1 MNWDSY
7 VGHTGHNYFLYEEDG
22 ILSILPWDYNLAF
35 GTYALGMSEPVRDAS
50 LLINWPFQTPAE
62 GEIMQNRPLYHQ
74 LMQVEEYFADYRGYM
89 EELVSGYFESGRFEK
104 LLEQT
109 EEMIAPYVKK
119 DPTAYCSYADFEK
132 AADTLERV
140 CLLRAE
146 SIRGQIEGEIPA
158 TIRLRQENPGAG
170 VDASSVNLEDL
181 GDFQDLE
188 YAREKQNQAVERI
201 EKAGTRE

>member
-1 MNWDSY
+1 
-7 VGHTGHNYFLYEEDG
+7 
-22 ILSILPWDYNLAF
+22 
-35 GTYALGMSEPVRDAS
+35 
-50 LLINWPFQTPAE
+50 
-62 GEIMQNRPLYHQ
+62 
-74 LMQVEEYFADYRGYM
+74 
-89 EELVSGYFESGRFEK
+89 
-104 LLEQT
+104 
-109 EEMIAPYVKK
+109 MIAPYVKE

-170 VDASSVNLEDL
+170 VDVSSVNLEDL